1 MWNGKC
7 KPAAMDQ
14 VVTKTELS
22 TEIMPNVNM
31 GTTRLTQA
39 DTNSLRSVSS
49 EDISTINSTATCC
62 NSDATN
68 PAIKRGRQFQL
79 SQVSKKNNIFCVLN
93 PNEMKKV
100 FESSCIDA
108 ATACLSTTISA

>member
-22 TEIMPNVNM
+22 TEIMPNMNM
-31 GTTRLTQA
+31 GTRNTQTDA
-39 DTNSLRSVSS
+39 NSLRSVSS
-49 EDISTINSTATCC
+49 EDISSINSTATCC

-79 SQVSKKNNIFCVLN
+79 SQVS
-93 PNEMKKV
+93 
-100 FESSCIDA
+100 
-108 ATACLSTTISA
+108 

>member
-7 KPAAMDQ
+7 KPAVMDQ
-14 VVTKTELS
+14 AVAKTELS

-31 GTTRLTQA
+31 GTRNTMA

-79 SQVSKKNNIFCVLN
+79 SQVSRKKILLICKQKKN
-93 PNEMKKV
+93 
-100 FESSCIDA
+100 
-108 ATACLSTTISA
+108 IS